1 MGIIDH
7 SIVTLRIFVDDLI
20 PEKITKLL
28 GSTPTES
35 CIKNQEIIGKA
46 TGNIRR
52 AETGSWKIRA
62 NPRKPENIESQI
74 FEIIDSLTNDLSI
87 WSSLSSKYKID
98 LFCGVFLKT
107 SNDGLILSAKALL
120 SLGQRG
126 ITLGLDI
133 YDASND

>member
-7 SIVTLRIFVDDLI
+7 SMVTLRIFGDDLI
-20 PEKITKLL
+20 PDNITKLL
-28 GSTPTES
+28 GSTPTDS
-35 CIKNQEIIGKA
+35 CIKDQEIIGKA
-46 TGNIRR
+46 TGSIRR
-52 AETGSWKIRA
+52 AKTGSWKIRA

-74 FEIIDSLTNDLSI
+74 FEIIDNLTNDLST

-107 SNDGLILSAKALL
+107 SNDGLVLSAEALL
-120 SLGQRG
+120 ALGQRG

-133 YDASND
+133 YDASDD